1 MTFQQLMMSF
11 HPSWNVFMAYMEE
24 ENFLPEWIQT
34 SEPATYKCS
43 WGRECVDP
51 SCGYI
56 HPGQYGYRYA
66 PYYESKTK
74 CYYETETS
82 ACRLK
87 CGQSNG
93 RYCPFLHCSHTSM
106 EHLSIQCPRP
116 DCQRH
121 CPHCI

>member
-1 MTFQQLMMSF
+1 MSFQQLMLSF
-11 HPSWNVFMAYMEE
+11 HPSWNVFMSYL
-24 ENFLPEWIQT
+24 ENDHLPNLVQNIANET
-34 SEPATYKCS
+34 FKCS
-43 WGRECVDP
+43 WGSVCEDNDCCYV
-51 SCGYI
+51 
-56 HPGQYGYRYA
+56 HPGEPGYRYA
-66 PYYESKTK
+66 PYYESNTK
-74 CYYETETS
+74 CHYETDTS

-93 RYCPFLHCSHTSM
+93 RYCPFKHCSHASM